1 MNKEFSKR
9 LLSSIIL
16 IPLSFT
22 VILYGS
28 YLFNIFMTICLFIT
42 IYEWHMMSKKKPYK
56 ILGYL
61 FLLLSFYS
69 IYFVRNELNDKG
81 LFVFLFIIIICIST
95 DIGGYLFGKFLKVQN

>member
-28 YLFNIFMTICLFIT
+28 YLFNIFIIICLFIT
-42 IYEWHMMSKKKPYK
+42 IYEWHMMSKKNLIKY
-56 ILGYL
+56 
-61 FLLLSFYS
+61 
-69 IYFVRNELNDKG
+69 
-81 LFVFLFIIIICIST
+81 
-95 DIGGYLFGKFLKVQN
+95 